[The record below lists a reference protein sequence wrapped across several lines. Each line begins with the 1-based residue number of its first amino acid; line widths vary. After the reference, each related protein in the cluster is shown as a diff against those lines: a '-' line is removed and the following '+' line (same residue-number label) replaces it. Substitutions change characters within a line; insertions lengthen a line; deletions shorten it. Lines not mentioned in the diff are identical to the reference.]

1 VSYFPAL
8 DNSTFKRGLDME
20 NDTKTWGQ
28 PYERK
33 RAREQRTKN
42 DWRQRDFWEFFEV
55 KDDGI

>member
-1 VSYFPAL
+1 
-8 DNSTFKRGLDME
+8 ME